1 MRRTSARWVAS
12 LFVVVG
18 CAVGSCA
25 GEVTNNGSGS
35 GGASGTA
42 GANGGGGSSGPGAG
56 GTTNGQGGSAVSTGG
71 TTGTAGSGAGG
82 GTTSTGG
89 MTGAG
94 GAPGMG
100 GVSGTCDPGTSTTAW
115 ATSCPTAPA
124 TTCVAGTWTAVGPDS
139 GNTDTTLVAES
150 AHFAVYSNGAIT
162 AAQGMAATDELENVI
177 WPNLFGS
184 PIFFPEPYCN
194 STTKSKASVVVKTT
208 FGLTGGGFGNGFM
221 GMWIGPGATAD
232 HWGLAHEF
240 MHSVQSTTR
249 GLQCQGPPST
259 QAYCGWIYES
269 HANWRAQQ
277 LPEYHQTAIHCSE
290 MLVNAPNIYLGSTRT
305 RYCNWQFMEF
315 LKDKYC
321 YKAVNDIWTSP
332 TTSNDPFTNIMTTR
346 GWTVSQLND
355 FFGEWATHNITWDYQ
370 DPPPGPTA
378 GMNQSALYR
387 SPARSFTAGGYDTIT
402 SVSLP
407 ERRMRTVHME
417 VMDATNR
424 RYSVPPMQA
433 PQRWGYNLIR
443 LFPDPGATS
452 VTVTFRGVTQ
462 TAANSD
468 WRWALVATDSAITKP
483 RYSQLQRGSD
493 GALTF
498 CVNAGEA
505 LWLVVTATPSVQQH
519 VYWDQLYPS
528 VYRYPYMLQVA
539 GAQPDGYQAN
549 APKPSATG
557 AVWANGGGWVA
568 TGASVA
574 TGAFVG
580 PYAAVLGGTVGAT
593 ARVDDHAIVM
603 TGSTLT
609 SGTANGMTILM
620 NGFTVSGS
628 ARVTLGWP
636 NGPGWFERPVSA
648 SGTAVLLGDIEYRGA
663 NLTETSGS
671 YCGFVDNTI
680 TSNCTGADVTVAPP
694 YVWRP

>member
-1 MRRTSARWVAS
+1 M
-12 LFVVVG
+12 
-18 CAVGSCA
+18 
-25 GEVTNNGSGS
+25 
-35 GGASGTA
+35 
-42 GANGGGGSSGPGAG
+42 
-56 GTTNGQGGSAVSTGG
+56 
-71 TTGTAGSGAGG
+71 
-82 GTTSTGG
+82 GG
-89 MTGAG
+89 MIGA
-94 GAPGMG
+94 
-100 GVSGTCDPGTSTTAW
+100 CDPGTSTTAW

-162 AAQGMAATDELENVI
+162 AAQGTAATDELENVI

-221 GMWIGPGATAD
+221 GMWIGPGATSD

-240 MHSVQSTTR
+240 THSVQSTTR

-290 MLVNAPNIYLGSTRT
+290 MLVNAPNIYLGSTRD

-346 GWTVSQLND
+346 GWTISQLND

-417 VMDATNR
+417 VMDADEP
-424 RYSVPPMQA
+424 S
-433 PQRWGYNLIR
+433 L
-443 LFPDPGATS
+443 LGA
-452 VTVTFRGVTQ
+452 
-462 TAANSD
+462 AD
-468 WRWALVATDSAITKP
+468 
-483 RYSQLQRGSD
+483 
-493 GALTF
+493 
-498 CVNAGEA
+498 
-505 LWLVVTATPSVQQH
+505 
-519 VYWDQLYPS
+519 
-528 VYRYPYMLQVA
+528 A
-539 GAQPDGYQAN
+539 GAAALGLQPHSFVPRPGRDQRDRHL
-549 APKPSATG
+549 PRRHS
-557 AVWANGGGWVA
+557 GGGQLRLA
-568 TGASVA
+568 
-574 TGAFVG
+574 
-580 PYAAVLGGTVGAT
+580 
-593 ARVDDHAIVM
+593 
-603 TGSTLT
+603 
-609 SGTANGMTILM
+609 
-620 NGFTVSGS
+620 
-628 ARVTLGWP
+628 
-636 NGPGWFERPVSA
+636 
-648 SGTAVLLGDIEYRGA
+648 LGDG
-663 NLTETSGS
+663 GH
-671 YCGFVDNTI
+671 
-680 TSNCTGADVTVAPP
+680 
-694 YVWRP
+694 